1 MIPSFEAWLVVL
13 ALGLGL
19 AVLSILGPA
28 RLLVDLDIPRPSWP
42 WRSGLGL
49 SVFCAVIVANL
60 IVPPTALA
68 LSLALSLTAG
78 ACVAIAIYDASF
90 LIIPN
95 VFSVAI
101 AIAALLFW
109 WAGLILPS
117 VTGAG
122 LCAGLL
128 ALVAWAW
135 KKSRGGD
142 GLGQGDIKLAGVL
155 GLILGVQGGLWLIIG
170 AASSGALWGLTMMRL
185 RLDAQPPLIP
195 FGLFMSVC
203 GLGLV
208 LAQAR

>member
-1 MIPSFEAWLVVL
+1 MIPSFEAWLAVL

-19 AVLSILGPA
+19 AAMSVLGPA
-28 RLLVDLDIPRPSWP
+28 RLLADLDIPKPSWP
-42 WRSGLGL
+42 WRIGLGL
-49 SVFCAVIVANL
+49 SVFCAVIAANL

-68 LSLALSLTAG
+68 FSMALSLTAG
-78 ACVAIAIYDASF
+78 ACAAIAFYDASF

-95 VFSVAI
+95 MFSVAVV
-101 AIAALLFW
+101 IAALLFW

-117 VTGAG
+117 VAGAG

-128 ALVAWAW
+128 AVVAWAW

-142 GLGQGDIKLAGVL
+142 GLGQGDIKLAGAL
-155 GLILGVQGGLWLIIG
+155 GMILGVQGGLWLIIG
-170 AASSGALWGLTMMRL
+170 AASSGALWGLAMMRL

-195 FGLFMSVC
+195 FGLFLSVC

-208 LAQAR
+208 LVQTR